1 MEATTTL
8 VCLFHHEQQAQAALA
23 DLHKAGVPEASTSI
37 IGGDGA
43 SVDALDKS
51 ELASIGMPD
60 RDYDRLKDGI
70 RDGGV
75 VIAVNAAADHV
86 QTVESIFGS
95 HKAEKIDDVA
105 SAQKEPLVASEVA
118 AVPLAASNLATDA
131 QAVPVIQE
139 DLVVGKR
146 TVDDGGVRLYR
157 RVVEVPVQEDV
168 VLREEHVN
176 VNRVPVDRA
185 VTDADGAFQSRTIEL
200 TETAEEAVVT
210 KNARVVEE
218 IVLNKDV
225 VEHTQTVQDTVR
237 HTEVEVEELLPQST
251 SSTTTAKRSTL

>member
-23 DLHKAGVPEASTSI
+23 DLHKAGLPESSTSI

-60 RDYDRLKDGI
+60 RDYDRLKQGI
-70 RDGGV
+70 SDGGV
-75 VIAVNAAADHV
+75 VIAVTALSEQVGA
-86 QTVESIFGS
+86 VESIFGS

-105 SAQKEPLVASEVA
+105 STQQEPLVAPAVA
-118 AVPLAASNLATDA
+118 APVAATGA
-131 QAVPVIQE
+131 QAVPLVQE

-146 TVDDGGVRLYR
+146 TVDDGGIRLYR

-185 VTDADGAFQSRTIEL
+185 VTSGDDVFRDRTIEL

-210 KNARVVEE
+210 KDARVVEE

-225 VEHTQTVQDTVR
+225 VEHTQTIQDTVR
-237 HTEVEVEELLPQST
+237 HTEVEVEDLLPENT
-251 SSTTTAKRSTL
+251 GTTAAAKRSTI